1 MNAYQITQWG
11 QPLEEREVEIPKPKG
26 TEVLLKVTACG
37 VCHSDIHIWDGFFD
51 LGGGKKV
58 TLEDRGLKLPF
69 TLGHEPLGEVAGLG
83 PEATGVSIGEKR
95 IAYPWIGCGHC
106 DVCKRDQ

>member
-1 MNAYQITQWG
+1 MKAYQFTRWG
-11 QPLEEREVEIPKPKG
+11 QPLEESEVEIPKPKG

-69 TLGHEPLGEVAGLG
+69 TL
-83 PEATGVSIGEKR
+83 TR
-95 IAYPWIGCGHC
+95 
-106 DVCKRDQ
+106 VCFLFCSNTHTLDSGKFL

>member
-1 MNAYQITQWG
+1 MKAYQITQWG
-11 QPLEEREVEIPKPKG
+11 QPLEEREVEIPKTKG

-69 TLGHEPLGEVAGLG
+69 TLGHEPLGEVVGLG
-83 PEATGVSIGEKR
+83 PGPTGVSIGEKR

-106 DVCKRDQ
+106 DMCERD

>member
-1 MNAYQITQWG
+1 MKAYQITQWG

-58 TLEDRGLKLPF
+58 PLEDRGLKLPF
-69 TLGHEPLGEVAGLG
+69 TLGKEPVGEVAGLG
-83 PEATGVSIGEKR
+83 PG
-95 IAYPWIGCGHC
+95 
-106 DVCKRDQ
+106 